1 MSKRD
6 CYEVLGVNKSA
17 SDKEIKKAY
26 KKLAMKYHPD
36 RNPDNPVAENNFR
49 EVKSAYEIVGDEEKR
64 QQYDDFGH
72 GAFDENGQ
80 GRQGRGG
87 FGQHGGGFDDIF
99 GGMFNQRQQQQRY
112 QPQPEKGSDIIAT
125 VEITL
130 EEAVE
135 GCVQEI
141 KLPNNPDLLQVTIP
155 AGIDEGQRV
164 RVNGK
169 GNPGSLGGGFGDLLV
184 EVNLVE
190 HDVFRREGR
199 DLHCL
204 IETPFTTAALGD
216 SLKVP
221 TFAGFINIKIPQ
233 GTQAGRKFR
242 IKGKG
247 VKAMKGDLVGDLIYE
262 VIIPTPTT
270 LSDQQRTLLEQLAE
284 LS

>member
-1 MSKRD
+1 MPSTSIQENWQTD
-6 CYEVLGVNKSA
+6 FDYFILHFCCFSPHLYLGRC
-17 SDKEIKKAY
+17 KAIS
-26 KKLAMKYHPD
+26 PD
-36 RNPDNPVAENNFR
+36 YATKVAIP
-49 EVKSAYEIVGDEEKR
+49 IV
-64 QQYDDFGH
+64 
-72 GAFDENGQ
+72 
-80 GRQGRGG
+80 
-87 FGQHGGGFDDIF
+87 
-99 GGMFNQRQQQQRY
+99 
-112 QPQPEKGSDIIAT
+112 T

-247 VKAMKGDLVGDLIYE
+247 IKAMKGDLVGDLIYE